1 MERRCDIQRI
11 VSPDTCVLAYSCKI
25 THMSDHF
32 HPIFMKNRL
41 ELVEIG
47 AARRGKPKNGS
58 RRLAAGGPRGHEP
71 NRVATLRARRG
82 RTYQDH
88 VQRRRESASG
98 RHTWGGP
105 PRGARPSPWSV
116 GENHT
121 KRHAILKKRGGV
133 ARRKPHTHRK
143 EHARASIFIL
153 FVRNSDQNS
162 RSNALAR
169 DRGGGLRRSE
179 GVCEVD

>member
-11 VSPDTCVLAYSCKI
+11 VSPDTCVIAYSCKS
-25 THMSDHF
+25 TQMSDHF

-47 AARRGKPKNGS
+47 AARRGKPENGS
-58 RRLAAGGPRGHEP
+58 SRLAAGGPRGHEP

-82 RTYQDH
+82 RAYQGRA
-88 VQRRRESASG
+88 QRRRESASG

-105 PRGARPSPWSV
+105 TRGGRPSPRSV

-121 KRHAILKKRGGV
+121 KRHAILKRRGRV
-133 ARRKPHTHRK
+133 ARHKPHTHRK
-143 EHARASIFIL
+143 EHACANIFIL
-153 FVRNSDQNS
+153 FVRKSDKNS
-162 RSNALAR
+162 RRKA
-169 DRGGGLRRSE
+169 
-179 GVCEVD
+179 

>member
-1 MERRCDIQRI
+1 
-11 VSPDTCVLAYSCKI
+11 
-25 THMSDHF
+25 
-32 HPIFMKNRL
+32 MKNRH

-47 AARRGKPKNGS
+47 AARCGQPKNGS

-82 RTYQDH
+82 RTYQDR

-153 FVRNSDQNS
+153 FVRKSVKNS
-162 RSNALAR
+162 RRTVQAG
-169 DRGGGLRRSE
+169 DRGGGLRPLV
-179 GVCEVD
+179 GVSTPTDCGAAVLVFKF